1 MQRLYYFDNI
11 KIVLILVVIFIHAGL
26 AYITNAEGWSPRFPG
41 PPPVEVL
48 AVGTFEAVAA
58 SFAMALFFFI
68 SAFLLVGSLDRKG
81 RQKFLRD
88 RFVRIESRS
97 LGYWRSI
104 SF

>member
-11 KIVLILVVIFIHAGL
+11 KIVLILVAIFIHAGM
-26 AYITNAEGWSPRFPG
+26 AHIPNAEGWSPSFPG
-41 PPPVEVL
+41 PLPPPPVDVL

-58 SFAMALFFFI
+58 SFAMALLFFI

-88 RFVRIESRS
+88 ASCASESRS
-97 LGYWRSI
+97 LG
-104 SF
+104 

>member
-1 MQRLYYFDNI
+1 
-11 KIVLILVVIFIHAGL
+11 VVPELPWTA
-26 AYITNAEGWSPRFPG
+26 
-41 PPPVEVL
+41 PPVEVL

-88 RFVRIESRS
+88 RFVRIGIPLFGLLAFYLILIDAAGQTRRRTLSA
-97 LGYWRSI
+97 I
-104 SF
+104 SGS